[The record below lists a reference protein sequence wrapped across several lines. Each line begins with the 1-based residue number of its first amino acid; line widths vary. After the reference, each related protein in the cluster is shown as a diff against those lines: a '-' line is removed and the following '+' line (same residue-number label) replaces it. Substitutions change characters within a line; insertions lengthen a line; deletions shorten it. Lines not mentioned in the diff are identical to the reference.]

1 MKMRSLLYPVLLSV
15 VALFAVQ
22 CKNAE
27 KDGPASQ
34 PQGKEITI
42 VATLE
47 QPTGTKTSLDAEN
60 KVLWQAGD
68 IIKVYNAS
76 NLNGVELTLTDGAG
90 TTVGKF
96 SGTSPSGAGPFYA
109 IYPASAGGAF
119 SISDSNIAVTLPQ
132 NQTYAAGS
140 FGSGAAVS
148 VAKAETV
155 DKLFFKNVLGGVSM
169 TVTSGGPI
177 SGIRI
182 QTKGNEALS
191 GSGTI
196 TVGDGVP
203 AISVTKATDEDSY
216 LNVICESAV
225 STPATFIVMLPPG
238 AFTSGFLVEFLDNNK
253 EVMFRSAKAVADNEV
268 KRSSIL
274 FMPESTYTPAYK
286 ADFFT
291 SEGFG
296 YYPAIGAGAD
306 LNKSLAYEE
315 ANSQY
320 AFLTGETREVRVQ
333 SLERGFYT
341 IITTPKEMALGESY
355 NVDVTTLVGDTKTA
369 LDTKSYKVLQK
380 TADRVWLVNDT
391 DHSGI
396 IQKLED

>member
-1 MKMRSLLYPVLLSV
+1 MNSRSLLYPAMLALTVLLV
-15 VALFAVQ
+15 VQ

-27 KDGPASQ
+27 KDAPASR

-47 QPTGTKTSLDAEN
+47 QPTDTKTSLGSEN

-68 IIKVYNAS
+68 KIKVYNAS
-76 NLNGVELTLTDGAG
+76 NLNGVELTLSEGAG

-96 SGTSPSGAGPFYA
+96 TGTKPSGAGPFYA
-109 IYPASAGGAF
+109 IYPASAGGAL
-119 SISDSNIAVTLPQ
+119 SGSNIAVTLPKEQ
-132 NQTYAAGS
+132 AYVAGS

-155 DKLFFKNVLGGVSM
+155 EKLFFKNVLGGVSLK
-169 TVTSGGPI
+169 VTSGGPI

-191 GSGTI
+191 GSGAI
-196 TVGDGVP
+196 TVGDGAP
-203 AISVTKATDEDSY
+203 AISVTRATDENSY
-216 LNVICESAV
+216 LNVTCESAV

-253 EVMFRSAKAVADNEV
+253 EVMFKSAKAVADNEV

-274 FMPESTYTPAYK
+274 YMPESTYTPAYK
-286 ADFFT
+286 AGFFT

-296 YYPAIGAGAD
+296 YYPAIGAGGE

-315 ANSQY
+315 DNSQY

-341 IITTPKEMALGESY
+341 IITTPKVMNLGE
-355 NVDVTTLVGDTKTA
+355 
-369 LDTKSYKVLQK
+369 
-380 TADRVWLVNDT
+380 R
-391 DHSGI
+391 
-396 IQKLED
+396 EE

>member
-1 MKMRSLLYPVLLSV
+1 MNSRSLLYPAMLALTVLLV
-15 VALFAVQ
+15 VQ

-27 KDGPASQ
+27 KDAPASR

-47 QPTGTKTSLDAEN
+47 QPTDTKTSLGSEN

-68 IIKVYNAS
+68 KIKVYNAS
-76 NLNGVELTLTDGAG
+76 NLNGVELTLSEGAG

-96 SGTSPSGAGPFYA
+96 TGTKPSGAGPFYA
-109 IYPASAGGAF
+109 IYPASAGGAL
-119 SISDSNIAVTLPQ
+119 SGSNIAVTLPKEQ
-132 NQTYAAGS
+132 AYVAGS

-155 DKLFFKNVLGGVSM
+155 EKLFFKNVLGGVSLK
-169 TVTSGGPI
+169 VTSGGPI

-191 GSGTI
+191 GSGAI
-196 TVGDGVP
+196 TVGDGAP
-203 AISVTKATDEDSY
+203 AISVTRATDENSY
-216 LNVICESAV
+216 LNVTCESAV

-253 EVMFRSAKAVADNEV
+253 EVMFKSAKAVADNEV

-274 FMPESTYTPAYK
+274 YMPESTYTPAYK
-286 ADFFT
+286 AGFFT

-296 YYPAIGAGAD
+296 YYPAIGAGGE

-315 ANSQY
+315 ADSQY
-320 AFLTGETREVRVQ
+320 AYQTGESRVVRVQ
-333 SLERGFYT
+333 SLNRGFYT
-341 IITTPKEMALGESY
+341 IITTPKVMNLGESY
-355 NVDVTTLVGDTKTA
+355 NVDVTTLVGSTKTV